1 MIEAQPS
8 RCLTHRHAPLAQLR
22 IWHLALLV
30 LYVAIAIVDIREQHL
45 SDPVL
50 ITLASVGFAGYGVL
64 AWLTWQMVRRFEARI
79 GRQPLLILYLIGM
92 AALFF
97 VATVIYLVIEQ
108 AYHVGFFR
116 VLRYL
121 LR

>member
-8 RCLTHRHAPLAQLR
+8 RSLTHRHAPLAQLR

-30 LYVAIAIVDIREQHL
+30 LYEAIAIKDIGDQHL
-45 SDPVL
+45 NDPVL

-64 AWLTWQMVRRFEARI
+64 AWLTWAMVRRFEARL
-79 GRQPLLILYLIGM
+79 GRLPLLIIYLIGM
-92 AALFF
+92 AVLFL
-97 VATVIYLVIEQ
+97 VATIIYLVIEQ

-116 VLRYL
+116 ALRYL